1 MATIMIADDEQLE
14 RQALRYIIDK
24 NCSEVH
30 IVGET
35 GDGTSAIR
43 IASTQKPD
51 IILMDIRMPEING
64 LEAAKVIRELL
75 PDTVIIILTAFDEF
89 NFAKQALSV
98 GAVEYLLKPV
108 RPTEL
113 VNTLTS
119 VIAKVEQL
127 KQKQREEDR
136 LRKDL
141 EEARPFIKMSF
152 VHDLVSGNITDL
164 PHLKE
169 RALLLGMTTPPCAV
183 LLADIV
189 DFRQI
194 TRSEPEINKQ
204 LMKQTLYS
212 VICGAVDAEALVTP
226 FYGNDILILLGA
238 RAKGGGGPRSKQE
251 ILELAQQVKQAV
263 NGQLGIG
270 LTIGAGRSYSD
281 PLDMPKAYQE
291 ALQALRQRFY
301 RGGNQII
308 HIEDFPH
315 LDAAAFHYPFQYE
328 RNLLDK
334 VRCGDRKQAKEAM
347 RRLLEEIFSEQASIA
362 VVKAEILELLVVLSR
377 AAVEG
382 GASLEQLTLLN
393 FNCINQL
400 MDCNDTQQ
408 VTWWLLDTL
417 DQFMDNMLES
427 QSTMNARV
435 INKACDFIEKNCHKN
450 LSLEEVAQTVHLSP
464 FYFSRLFKTEKGCN
478 FVEFLTKSRI
488 NRAKRLLQNPER
500 TVARI
505 ALESGYQDPSYF
517 CRVFRQEVGLTP
529 NQYRNELRSKQSKGT
544 GEDKTPPN
552 LE

>member
-24 NCSEVH
+24 NCSELH

-108 RPTEL
+108 RPAEL

-119 VIAKVEQL
+119 VLARVGQL
-127 KQKQREEDR
+127 KQKQLEEDR

-152 VHDLVSGNITDL
+152 VYDLVSGNIADL
-164 PHLKE
+164 THLKE
-169 RALLLGMTTPPCAV
+169 RALLLGMTAPPCAV

-204 LMKQTLYS
+204 LMKQNLYS
-212 VICGAVDAEALVTP
+212 VICSAVDSETLITP

-238 RAKGGGGPRSKQE
+238 RTGDSGTPREKGE
-251 ILELAQQVKQAV
+251 ILELARHIKREV
-263 NGQLGIG
+263 NDRLGIG
-270 LTIGAGRSYSD
+270 LTIGAGRSYRN
-281 PLDMPKAYQE
+281 PLDVPKSYQE
-291 ALQALRQRFY
+291 AQQALRQRFY
-301 RGGNQII
+301 RGGNQVI
-308 HIEDFPH
+308 HVEDFPH
-315 LDAAAFHYPFQYE
+315 LDTAAFHYPFQYE

-347 RRLLEEIFSEQASIA
+347 RRLLEEIFAEQANIS
-362 VVKAEILELLVVLSR
+362 VVKAGILELLIVLSR

-393 FNCINQL
+393 VNCINQL
-400 MDCNDTQQ
+400 MDAGDSQQ

-435 INKACDFIEKNCHKN
+435 INKACDYIEKNCHKN

-464 FYFSRLFKTEKGCN
+464 FYFSRLFKTEQGSN

-505 ALESGYQDPSYF
+505 ALEAGYQDPSYF

-529 NQYRNELRSKQSKGT
+529 NQYRNELRTKRKGET
-544 GEDKTPPN
+544 VGEKPMLNP
-552 LE
+552 E